1 MSRLYSS
8 PELIRFEVFSLEVS
22 NLEVSSL
29 EAFSLGLPFSCRFAD
44 EARVTRTESQCR
56 SIPERFCR
64 ASRSTKT
71 RSPTVQPASLAAP
84 NHLACQN
91 KHRFLA

>member
-1 MSRLYSS
+1 VDRRYHIAS
-8 PELIRFEVFSLEVS
+8 P
-22 NLEVSSL
+22 
-29 EAFSLGLPFSCRFAD
+29 D
-44 EARVTRTESQCR
+44 QARVTRTESQCS

-71 RSPTVQPASLAAP
+71 RSPTVQPTSLAAP

-91 KHRFLA
+91 KHRFLAWVFKRNIRLSFAFAVRSSAAL